1 MQQLQFYCMV
11 PKYEVNCVICQLAS
25 YIFNKIWL
33 YAFIAKLNNCLEG
46 VTFITATK
54 SEDTEPAC
62 EDLTSIRDIEAQFAV
77 MTSSIKQALISNN
90 VDVALLIERLCA
102 ISAVK
107 NEKVPLFD
115 EDVFKKIQVPLFDE
129 DVSGKIQSVD
139 EFWKRLR
146 YQWNIYDYELLEF
159 IVNISECKEAKE
171 TFEEFFS
178 RFDPSTIEDVSLVLD
193 CRVKD
198 REGLLKP
205 VLRIKVKAE
214 KCTLHIKNM
223 VEKMVSE
230 KFNLDK
236 YTLRLQSIKKG
247 CVELSYYISKS
258 LRRYLLHFEV
268 SKDTVKDFR
277 AYKIVS
283 LHIDEFEL
291 DTTVSSQ

>member
-1 MQQLQFYCMV
+1 
-11 PKYEVNCVICQLAS
+11 
-25 YIFNKIWL
+25 
-33 YAFIAKLNNCLEG
+33 
-46 VTFITATK
+46 
-54 SEDTEPAC
+54 
-62 EDLTSIRDIEAQFAV
+62 
-77 MTSSIKQALISNN
+77 MTSNIKQALINNN

-115 EDVFKKIQVPLFDE
+115 EDVFE
-129 DVSGKIQSVD
+129 KIQSVD

-146 YQWNIYDYELLEF
+146 YQWNICDYELLEY
-159 IVNISECKEAKE
+159 IVNISECREAKE
-171 TFEEFFS
+171 IFQNFFS
-178 RFDPSTIEDVSLVLD
+178 RLNPSAIEDVGLVLD

-214 KCTLHIKNM
+214 KCTLDIKNM

-230 KFNLDK
+230 KFNLNK
-236 YTLRLQSIKKG
+236 YTLCLQSIKKG

-258 LRRYLLHFEV
+258 LRKYLLHFEF
-268 SKDTVKDFR
+268 SKDIMEDFCTH
-277 AYKIVS
+277 KIVN

-291 DTTVSSQ
+291 DTMVSSS

>member
-1 MQQLQFYCMV
+1 
-11 PKYEVNCVICQLAS
+11 
-25 YIFNKIWL
+25 
-33 YAFIAKLNNCLEG
+33 
-46 VTFITATK
+46 
-54 SEDTEPAC
+54 
-62 EDLTSIRDIEAQFAV
+62 
-77 MTSSIKQALISNN
+77 MTSNIKQALINNN

-115 EDVFKKIQVPLFDE
+115 EDVFKKIQ
-129 DVSGKIQSVD
+129 SVD

-146 YQWNIYDYELLEF
+146 YQWNIYDYELLEY
-159 IVNISECKEAKE
+159 IVNISECREAKE
-171 TFEEFFS
+171 IFQNFFS
-178 RFDPSTIEDVSLVLD
+178 RLNPSAIEDVGLVLD

-214 KCTLHIKNM
+214 KCTLDIKNM

-230 KFNLDK
+230 KFNLNK
-236 YTLRLQSIKKG
+236 YTLCLQSIKKG

-258 LRRYLLHFEV
+258 LRKYLLHFEF
-268 SKDTVKDFR
+268 SKDIMEDFCTH
-277 AYKIVS
+277 KIVN

-291 DTTVSSQ
+291 DTMVSSS